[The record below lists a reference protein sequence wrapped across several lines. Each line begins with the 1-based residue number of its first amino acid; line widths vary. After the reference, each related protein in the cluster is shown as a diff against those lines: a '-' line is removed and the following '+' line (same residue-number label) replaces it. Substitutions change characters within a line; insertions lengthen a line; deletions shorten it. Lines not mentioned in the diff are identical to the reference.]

1 MKDYEEQEEIKEETG
16 IKKILNNKKIVLP
29 VSILIIV
36 LLLFVLFSPSKEK
49 KVEKVDAATKIDSEQ
64 LEKDNKD
71 DNSQTQINPVQNQ
84 TFGDIAGNTNN
95 TTPPETGNLQ
105 DPPGYYNP
113 NSVSSTSSNYQY
125 GDYTSDRPNSYNQDN
140 FGTEDIGSTSDNN
153 SRKDRKRT
161 GLKVDRIQMSK
172 DKNTTGQV
180 QEQQL
185 EQQPQQQGQPTSTAK
200 QQTKTQDRF
209 RLNQSLQKPR
219 TDFIL
224 QTGTKIPATIVDSVD
239 SDLQGNVRAVVRQDV
254 YDSIRNKYLLI
265 PKGSKI
271 FGTYDSN
278 IIYGQNRLVLI
289 WQRIILPNGISID
302 LEGMQGA
309 DITGQVG
316 IKGKVNNHTWKLL
329 RSVVMS
335 SFVNLFSSGIS
346 VSASKKLGKNTS
358 AKATIG
364 QNVADE
370 TSNNIK
376 SAGDAILERDLN
388 QQPTIKIK
396 AGQRFDIIV
405 DADMEL
411 YPYNQLVS
419 KRLRGVR

>member
-1 MKDYEEQEEIKEETG
+1 MKEYEEQEEIKEETG
-16 IKKILNNKKIVLP
+16 IQKILNNKKIVLP

-71 DNSQTQINPVQNQ
+71 DNSQTQVNPVQNQ
-84 TFGDIAGNTNN
+84 TFGDIAENTNN

-125 GDYTSDRPNSYNQDN
+125 GDYTSDRSNSYNQDN
-140 FGTEDIGSTSDNN
+140 FGTEDIGSTSDN
-153 SRKDRKRT
+153 SSKKDRKRT

-289 WQRIILPNGISID
+289 WQRIILPNGTSID

-346 VSASKKLGKNTS
+346 VSASKKLGKSTS

-376 SAGDAILERDLN
+376 NAGDAILERDLN